1 MRVTNIVISAKR
13 TVPYAP
19 FLLSLQS
26 HYQRKKVSY
35 LKFIILSLLLV
46 GISSCY
52 KEVELPPNPD
62 VVFEL
67 KVTPE
72 MQEFIYNSRD
82 TSYTIDEAGMEFL
95 LGMEPLELKEIRTRG
110 KSALRFQRKSFA
122 VVLEEELEISG
133 RNDFDIAN
141 LRRFKLISMAM
152 DYTYIEN
159 RIGLG
164 ILEAQGIMPLFYRFV
179 ELKINGETQGIYLLV
194 EDPEQYYLELGSEFI
209 LRRGYYNSLA
219 DVEYSP
225 SYPGIPRESYELRFK
240 EIYSSLTVLQGE
252 ALYSALNERLDLE
265 QYFRKM
271 GIDYLLQNGDYTDEV
286 YLYALIHQDKPRF
299 SIIPWD
305 YDDLFS
311 SNPHEVGLTWG
322 TGNLLGDR
330 HYATHQDILDEIGDK
345 MIFSIEDDLDYSIAM
360 DPYLY
365 SRYESTLAGM
375 IEEMDPEDIDALFE
389 QVKAEL
395 LPFYYKEEVVA
406 QSRFDQHETSFSI
419 WEENM
424 EEKKAFIKDRLAAM
438 KEQLKELQL

>member
-1 MRVTNIVISAKR
+1 MLA
-13 TVPYAP
+13 
-19 FLLSLQS
+19 
-26 HYQRKKVSY
+26 
-35 LKFIILSLLLV
+35 

-52 KEVELPPNPD
+52 KEVELPHNPD

-67 KVTPE
+67 SVTPE

-82 TSYTIDEAGMEFL
+82 TSYSIKEAGMEFL
-95 LGMEPLELKEIRTRG
+95 MDNKVLDLKEIKTRG

-122 VVLEEELEISG
+122 VVLNETLAIEG
-133 RNDFDIAN
+133 RNGFDMAY
-141 LRRFKLISMAM
+141 LKRFKLISMAM
-152 DYTYIEN
+152 DNTYIEN
-159 RIGLG
+159 RIGYG
-164 ILEAQGIMPLFYRFV
+164 ILEEQGIMPLFYRFV
-179 ELKINGETQGIYLLV
+179 ELKINGSTQGIYLLV
-194 EDPEQYYLELGSEFI
+194 EDPEQYYLDIGSEFI
-209 LRRGYYNSLA
+209 LRRGYYNSF
-219 DVEYSP
+219 DDIEYSP
-225 SYPGIPRESYELRFK
+225 SYHYIPRESYEARFQ
-240 EIYSSLTVLQGE
+240 EIYSSLTTLQGE
-252 ALYSALNERLDLE
+252 ALYNALNERLNME

-305 YDDLFS
+305 YDDLFRDY
-311 SNPHEVGLTWG
+311 PHEVGITWG
-322 TGNLLGDR
+322 TGHLLGDR
-330 HYATHQDILDEIGDK
+330 YYATHQDILDEIGDK

-365 SRYESTLAGM
+365 ASYERTLAGM

-395 LPFYYKEEVVA
+395 LPFYYNEEVVA
-406 QSRFDQHETSFSI
+406 QSRFDQLETSFRI

-438 KEQLKELQL
+438 KEQLKELQP